1 MAKLLVPETTSSEQ
15 KPQALTRHCNGRGQA
30 EQRSF
35 TSGNHEKQRKR
46 SMLKDVAIVQEL
58 GARVAEIAAFLGA
71 SEKWVL
77 VPGRLSR

>member
-1 MAKLLVPETTSSEQ
+1 
-15 KPQALTRHCNGRGQA
+15 
-30 EQRSF
+30 
-35 TSGNHEKQRKR
+35 
-46 SMLKDVAIVQEL
+46 MLKDVAIVQEL